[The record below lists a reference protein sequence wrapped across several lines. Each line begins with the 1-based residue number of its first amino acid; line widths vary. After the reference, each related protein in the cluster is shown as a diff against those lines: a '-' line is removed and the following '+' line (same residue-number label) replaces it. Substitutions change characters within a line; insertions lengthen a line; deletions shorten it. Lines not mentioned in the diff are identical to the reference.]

1 MEPLR
6 LLFIWEGLDIGGA
19 ERYLAGKVRWLRAR
33 GHDVWVASSGGA
45 LVDEILETGARHLL
59 LPSLGRNASG
69 SDIPDAP
76 GDWSRLDELVERE
89 RIELMDVI
97 AVRPFV
103 YAAPLRRRRG
113 IPLVL
118 EALSPRHVV
127 PAAARDE
134 IALVFADGNVVAMEP
149 SWGHVYADFGI
160 DTRPLR
166 VIPNTVETRIFRPP
180 SPRARAAAR
189 ASLGVAPDERLIL
202 AVSRLDADKAPYVG
216 RLIDEFA
223 AIRSVDHAA
232 RLVIAGNGTDAARL
246 SDRAR
251 AAHGDL
257 ARRIVGTKRI
267 EEIASWY
274 GAADLF
280 VGMGTTVLEAAACGV
295 PAIVANQHF
304 LTHAQIP
311 GADSA
316 ASGVFGQDGYAGIGE
331 PGPRV
336 TSFTE
341 RALELLGDPA
351 RAEEVARGAFALVR
365 ERFSMDVVMGQWEA
379 FFLERCGR
387 GAAPAPSPRAKR
399 GAGDPASARTAHEPH
414 ASTNETLIG

>member
-1 MEPLR
+1 
-6 LLFIWEGLDIGGA
+6 
-19 ERYLAGKVRWLRAR
+19 
-33 GHDVWVASSGGA
+33 VWVASSGGA
-45 LVDEILETGARHLL
+45 LENEILETGARHLL
-59 LPSLGRNASG
+59 LPGLGKNASG
-69 SDIPDAP
+69 SDLLGALSD
-76 GDWSRLDELVERE
+76 GSRLDELVERE

-97 AVRPFV
+97 AVKPFL
-103 YAAPLRRRRG
+103 YAAPIRRRRA

-127 PAAARDE
+127 PAATRDE
-134 IALVFADGNVVAMEP
+134 IASLFADGNVVAMEP
-149 SWGHVYADFGI
+149 SWGHVYAGYGI
-160 DTRPLR
+160 DTHTLR
-166 VIPNTVETRIFRPP
+166 VIPNSVDTRLFRPP
-180 SPRARAAAR
+180 SPRPRAAAR
-189 ASLGVAPDERLIL
+189 AALGVAPDERLIL
-202 AVSRLDADKAPYVG
+202 AVSRLDADKAPYLQ

-246 SDRAR
+246 SARAR
-251 AAHGDL
+251 EAHGDF
-257 ARRIVGTKRI
+257 ARRIIGSKRI
-267 EEIASWY
+267 EEIAGWY

-304 LTHAQIP
+304 LTHSQIP
-311 GADSA
+311 DAESA

-351 RAEEVARGAFALVR
+351 GAEAVARDALSLVR
-365 ERFSMDVVMGQWEA
+365 SRFSMDVVMRQWET

-387 GAAPAPSPRAKR
+387 EREVVSAPLPRAKR
-399 GAGDPASARTAHEPH
+399 PAVDDAPASPERESH
-414 ASTNETLIG
+414 ANPNETLIG